1 MKNTA
6 LRAHGMAL
14 FSQSLC
20 HSLHHRTGGAVP
32 WLLNR

>member
-14 FSQSLC
+14 FLKAYAIHCITEQEVLC
-20 HSLHHRTGGAVP
+20 RGC
-32 WLLNR
+32 